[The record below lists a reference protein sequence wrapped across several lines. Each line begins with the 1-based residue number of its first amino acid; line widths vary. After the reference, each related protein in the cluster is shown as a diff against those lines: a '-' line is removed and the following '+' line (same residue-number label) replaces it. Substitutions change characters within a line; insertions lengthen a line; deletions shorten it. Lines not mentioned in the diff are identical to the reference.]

1 MNDHNFGFAAEW
13 EILDGNGKIVRRS
26 RPDKRIIAP
35 EGKIVLTAYDEKG
48 LVVGKRSQPMKS
60 CTAGMIEDFVNGYRI
75 AVRNDSYAA
84 SAPKVMLGMKAAP
97 VYVQQPGLI
106 HPFINYPTNALVS
119 GSVSSDTI
127 PISLLAMS
135 DASGSTRVTLHTART
150 ITGGNGNI
158 GEIALY
164 SCSGRMLA
172 REAISPTFGFGVG
185 KVVELA
191 WTLNFPATDSKA
203 VTKNW
208 IKNFIQN
215 IAASAYALKDLAG
228 NSVAATASHTGQ
240 SFTKAA
246 NCFGGAGVTD
256 MGIIVGSGDTA
267 VSADDYSLAQLIS
280 SGSGSGELS
289 YLAQSSTSAIA
300 KLSVLEGKAYATY
313 VRDFTNN
320 SAAAVTVREA
330 GLVAKTGVTT
340 EGVETTGSYLLARW
354 LTGDVTVNP
363 GETLRIYFKPTVIAT
378 AENHEGLTTDVIVVT
393 DAMRETY
400 PELAEISMIQK
411 TGASGKTWPQALE
424 YAWNLNLG
432 GYTDW
437 RLPRCVGNQT
447 DRTVNN
453 ELYGMWRARGSL
465 GLATDNSYY
474 WSSTERD
481 ASGAWFVYFNS
492 SGNVSYY
499 NKDYTYYVRCVR

>member
-1 MNDHNFGFAAEW
+1 MNDHNFGFTAEY
-13 EILDGNGKIVRRS
+13 EILDSDGRVLRRS
-26 RPDKRIIAP
+26 RPDRKIIAP
-35 EGKIVLTAYDEKG
+35 EGKIELTAYDEKG
-48 LVVGKRSQPMKS
+48 RIVGKRSQPMKS
-60 CTAGMIEDFVNGYRI
+60 FTVGMVEDFVNGYRV
-75 AVRNDSYAA
+75 AVRNDSYAS
-84 SAPKVMLGMKAAP
+84 SAPKVMLGTKTAA

-135 DASGSTRVTLHTART
+135 DVSGSTRVTLHTART

-164 SCSGRMLA
+164 SCSGKMLA

-191 WTLNFPATDSKA
+191 WTLNFPATESKA
-203 VTKNW
+203 ITKNW
-208 IKNFIQN
+208 IENFIQN
-215 IAASAYALKDLAG
+215 IAASAYTFTDYTG
-228 NSVAATASHTGQ
+228 NSRTGTASYTGQ

-246 NCFGGAGVTD
+246 NCVGGAGVTD
-256 MGIIVGSGDTA
+256 MGIIIGSGDTA
-267 VSADDYSLAQLIS
+267 VSADDYALAQLIS

-320 SAAAVTVREA
+320 SAAAVTVKEA

-340 EGVETTGSYLLARW
+340 EGVETAGSYLLARW

-411 TGASGKTWPQALE
+411 TGASSKTWPQALE

-447 DRTVNN
+447 DRSVNN
-453 ELYGMWRARGSL
+453 ELYGMWRARGTL
-465 GLATDNSYY
+465 GLATDNNYC
-474 WSSTERD
+474 WSSTEKD
-481 ASGAWFVYFNS
+481 ASYAWYVDFDS
-492 SGNVSYY
+492 SGNVG
-499 NKDYTYYVRCVR
+499 TYSKNFTRCARCVR

>member
-1 MNDHNFGFAAEW
+1 MENHNFGFTAEW
-13 EILDGNGKIVRRS
+13 EVLDCNGKVIRRS
-26 RPDKRIIAP
+26 NPEKKIIVP
-35 EGKIVLTAYDEKG
+35 EGKVELTAYDEKG
-48 LVVGKRSQPMKS
+48 RIVKKHTQPMKS
-60 CTAGMIEDFVNGYRI
+60 FTVGMIEDFVNGYRI
-75 AVRNDSYAA
+75 AVRNDSYA
-84 SAPKVMLGMKAAP
+84 SNAPKVMLGMKAAP

-106 HPFINYPTNALVS
+106 HPFINYSNNALIS

-127 PISLLAMS
+127 PVSLVAMS
-135 DASGSTRVTLHTART
+135 DVAGSTRVTLHTART

-164 SCSGRMLA
+164 SCSGKMLA
-172 REAISPTFGFGVG
+172 REAISPTFGFGIG

-246 NCFGGAGVTD
+246 NCVGGAGVTD
-256 MGIIVGSGDTA
+256 MGIIVGSGDTI

-320 SAAAVTVREA
+320 SAAVVTVREA

-340 EGVETTGSYLLARW
+340 EGVETAGSYLMARW

-378 AENHEGLTTDVIVVT
+378 AENHEGLTTNVIVVT
-393 DAMRETY
+393 DAIRETY
-400 PELAEISMIQK
+400 PELADISMIQK
-411 TGASGKTWPQALE
+411 NPSGGRNWSGALE
-424 YAWNLNLG
+424 YTWNLNLG

-453 ELYGMWRARGSL
+453 ELFGIWRAKDSL
-465 GLATDNSYY
+465 GLATSNTTY
-474 WSSTERD
+474 WSSTETD
-481 ASGAWFVYFNS
+481 ASHAWVVSLNS
-492 SGNVSYY
+492 SGTISNYSKGS
-499 NKDYTYYVRCVR
+499 NTIACCVR

>member
-13 EILDGNGKIVRRS
+13 EILDENGKVTRRS

-35 EGKIVLTAYDEKG
+35 EGKIELTAYNEKG
-48 LVVGKRSQPMKS
+48 LVVGKHSQPMKS
-60 CTAGMIEDFVNGYRI
+60 CTVGTIEDFVNGYRI
-75 AVRNDSYAA
+75 AVRNDSYA
-84 SAPKVMLGMKAAP
+84 SGAPKVMLGMKTAP

-106 HPFINYPTNALVS
+106 HPFINYPTSALVS

-135 DASGSTRVTLHTART
+135 DVSGSTRVTLHTART
-150 ITGGNGNI
+150 ITGGDGNI

-164 SCSGRMLA
+164 SCSGKMLA

-191 WTLNFPATDSKA
+191 WTLNFPATEFKA
-203 VTKNW
+203 ITKNW

-215 IAASAYALKDLAG
+215 IAASAYTLKDLAG
-228 NSVAATASHTGQ
+228 NSVSATASHTGQ

-246 NCFGGAGVTD
+246 NCVGGAGATD
-256 MGIIVGSGDTA
+256 MGIIVGSGNTA
-267 VSADDYSLAQLIS
+267 VSVDDYSLAQLIS

-320 SAAAVTVREA
+320 SAVAVTVKEA

-340 EGVETTGSYLLARW
+340 EGVETAGSYLLARW
-354 LTGDVTVNP
+354 LTGDVAVNP

-400 PELAEISMIQK
+400 PELAEISMVQK
-411 TGASGKTWPQALE
+411 TGVSNKKWPQALE

-437 RLPRCVGNQT
+437 RLPRCAGNQS
-447 DRTVNN
+447 DRSVNN
-453 ELYGMWRARGSL
+453 ELYGLWRASEAL
-465 GLATDNSYY
+465 GLAIDNNYY
-474 WSSTERD
+474 WSATEKD
-481 ASGAWFVYFNS
+481 ASNAWIVNFTSSSSVGGNS
-492 SGNVSYY
+492 KSS
-499 NKDYTYYVRCVR
+499 TYYARCVR

>member
-1 MNDHNFGFAAEW
+1 MANHNFGFTAEW
-13 EILDGNGKIVRRS
+13 EILDCNGKVTRRS
-26 RPDKRIIAP
+26 NPEKNIIVP
-35 EGKIVLTAYDEKG
+35 EGKVELTAYDEKG
-48 LVVGKRSQPMKS
+48 RIVKKHAQPMKS
-60 CTAGMIEDFVNGYRI
+60 FTVGMIEDFVNGYRI

-84 SAPKVMLGMKAAP
+84 SAPKVMLGTKAAP

-106 HPFINYPTNALVS
+106 HPFINYPTDALVS

-135 DASGSTRVTLHTART
+135 DVSGSTRVTLHTART

-158 GEIALY
+158 GEIALW
-164 SCSGRMLA
+164 SCSNKMLA
-172 REAISPTFGFGVG
+172 REAISPVFGFGVG
-185 KVVELA
+185 KVVEIA
-191 WTLNFPATDSKA
+191 WTLYFPATSAKA
-203 VTKNW
+203 ITKNW
-208 IKNFIQN
+208 IMNFIQN
-215 IAASAYALKDLAG
+215 IAASAYTFKNLAG
-228 NSVAATASHTGQ
+228 SSVAGTASFTGQ

-246 NCFGGAGVTD
+246 NCVGGAGVTD
-256 MGIIVGSGDTA
+256 MGIVVGSGDTA

-289 YLAQSSTSAIA
+289 YLAHSSTSAIA

-320 SAAAVTVREA
+320 SAAAVTVKEA

-340 EGVETTGSYLLARW
+340 EGVETAGSYLLARW
-354 LTGDVTVNP
+354 LTGDATVNP

-378 AENHEGLTTDVIVVT
+378 AENHEGLSTDIVVVT

-400 PELAEISMIQK
+400 PELAEISMVQK
-411 TGASGKTWPQALE
+411 AGVSGKTWPQALE

-437 RLPRCVGNQT
+437 RLPRCAGNQR
-447 DRTVNN
+447 DRSVNN
-453 ELYGMWRARGSL
+453 ELYGLWRARGSL
-465 GLATDNSYY
+465 GLETDNSYY
-474 WSSTERD
+474 WSATEKD
-481 ASGAWFVYFNS
+481 ASRVWYVNFSS
-492 SGNVSYY
+492 SGNI
-499 NKDYTYYVRCVR
+499 NDYGKGTANYVRCVR